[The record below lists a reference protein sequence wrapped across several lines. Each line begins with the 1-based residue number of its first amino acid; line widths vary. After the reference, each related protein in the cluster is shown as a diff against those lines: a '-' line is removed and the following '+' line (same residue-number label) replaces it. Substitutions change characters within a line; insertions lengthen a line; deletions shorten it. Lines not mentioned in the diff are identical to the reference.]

1 MNKLY
6 YLTFLLLSFTF
17 NAQLKE
23 IKDLKIIEK
32 RFDSILVAYQKRA
45 KDSLSHLKKKERNEI
60 MVLEESKIYERKKNE
75 ERLQLERIKDK
86 ELEIENLKLPDKFG
100 RCEMTGDFKMPN
112 LLNKTK
118 YKPTIIKNKQE
129 SKSGDNESLSSTVI
143 FQITSDGFVKNVSAN
158 GKNADF
164 NTDGKNAD
172 FNTELEL
179 TLYKLEKLTPRCLNG
194 FTKTERYRLP
204 VTMNFN

>member
-1 MNKLY
+1 MNKIY
-6 YLTFLLLSFTF
+6 YLTFFLLSFTCS
-17 NAQLKE
+17 AQLEE

-32 RFDSILVAYQKRA
+32 RFDSILVSYQKKA

-60 MVLEESKIYERKKNE
+60 MALEESKIYDRKRNE
-75 ERLQLERIKDK
+75 ERLQLKRIKDK
-86 ELEIENLKLPDKFG
+86 ELEIENLKLPNKFG
-100 RCEMTGDFKMPN
+100 RCDMNGDFQMPN

-118 YKPTIIKNKQE
+118 YKPTIVNNKQE
-129 SKSGDNESLSSTVI
+129 NKSGDNESTSSIVI
-143 FQITSDGFVKNVSAN
+143 FQVTSDGYIKNVIAT
-158 GKNADF
+158 GE
-164 NTDGKNAD
+164 NTD

-204 VTMNFN
+204 VKMNFN

>member
-1 MNKLY
+1 MKKLS
-6 YLTFLLLSFTF
+6 YLIFFLISFTY

-32 RFDSILVAYQKRA
+32 RFDSILVAYQKKA

-60 MVLEESKIYERKKNE
+60 MVLEESKIYKRKENE
-75 ERLQLERIKDK
+75 ERLQLKRIKDK
-86 ELEIENLKLPDKFG
+86 ELEIENLKLPNKFG
-100 RCEMTGDFKMPN
+100 RCEMTQDFQMPN

-118 YKPTIIKNKQE
+118 YKPTILNNKRE
-129 SKSGDNESLSSTVI
+129 NKSGDNLSISSTVV
-143 FQITSDGFVKNVSAN
+143 FQITADGYVKSVIAT
-158 GKNADF
+158 GE
-164 NTDGKNAD
+164 NTD

-204 VTMNFN
+204 VTMNFK

>member
-23 IKDLKIIEK
+23 IKDLKIIEE
-32 RFDSILVAYQKRA
+32 RFDSILVAYQKKA
-45 KDSLSHLKKKERNEI
+45 KDSLSHLKKKERHEI

-75 ERLQLERIKDK
+75 ERLQLKRIKDK
-86 ELEIENLKLPDKFG
+86 ELEIENLNLPNKFG
-100 RCEMTGDFKMPN
+100 RCEMTSDFKMPN
-112 LLNKTK
+112 LLSKTK
-118 YKPTIIKNKQE
+118 YKPTRPKNKEE
-129 SKSGDNESLSSTVI
+129 SKSGDNESISSNVI
-143 FQITSDGFVKNVSAN
+143 FQVTYDGYIKNVNAT
-158 GKNADF
+158 GKNV
-164 NTDGKNAD
+164 D

>member
-6 YLTFLLLSFTF
+6 YLIFFLLSFTF

-23 IKDLKIIEK
+23 IKDLKLIEK
-32 RFDSILVAYQKRA
+32 RFDSILVAYQKKA

-60 MVLEESKIYERKKNE
+60 MVLEESKIFERKKTE
-75 ERLQLERIKDK
+75 ERIQLKKIKDK
-86 ELEIENLKLPDKFG
+86 ELEVDNLKLPEKFG
-100 RCEMTGDFKMPN
+100 RCEMGGDFQMPN

-118 YKPTIIKNKQE
+118 YRPTTSNSKKE
-129 SKSGDNESLSSTVI
+129 SPSKDKESLRSTVV
-143 FQITSDGFVKNVSAN
+143 FYITSDGYVKNVSAV
-158 GKNADF
+158 GE
-164 NTDGKNAD
+164 NTD

-179 TLYKLEKLTPRCLNG
+179 TLYKLEKLTPRCLKG

>member
-6 YLTFLLLSFTF
+6 YLTFFLLSFTF

-32 RFDSILVAYQKRA
+32 RFDSILVAYQKKA

-60 MVLEESKIYERKKNE
+60 MVLEESKIYKRKKNE
-75 ERLQLERIKDK
+75 ESLQLKRIKDK
-86 ELEIENLKLPDKFG
+86 ELEIENLKLPNNFG
-100 RCEMTGDFKMPN
+100 RCEMTSDFQMPN
-112 LLNKTK
+112 LLSKTK
-118 YKPTIIKNKQE
+118 YKPTVPKNKEE
-129 SKSGDNESLSSTVI
+129 SNGDNESISSNVI
-143 FQITSDGFVKNVSAN
+143 FQVTYDGYIKNVSV
-158 GKNADF
+158 
-164 NTDGKNAD
+164 TGKNAD

-179 TLYKLEKLTPRCLNG
+179 TLYKLERWTPRCLNG